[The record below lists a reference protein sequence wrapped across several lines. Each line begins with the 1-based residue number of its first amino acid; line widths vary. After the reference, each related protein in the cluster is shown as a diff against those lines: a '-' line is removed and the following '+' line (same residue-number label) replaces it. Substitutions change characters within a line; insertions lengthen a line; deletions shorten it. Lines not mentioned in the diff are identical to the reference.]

1 MKKIIIILF
10 MFSSIIFSQTDS
22 FTTGDD
28 IDLLLK
34 DEFFQRC
41 QIAVDAYDLTARE
54 IIYRHNKK
62 LLMRPASN
70 MKILTTTTALYFLGP
85 DYSFKTIIAH
95 DGEIDDSVLTGNL
108 YIIGGFDPDFTWNDL
123 DTMVM
128 QLKEKGIARIEGNL
142 YGDVSKM
149 DSLYWGNG
157 WMWDDDPSID
167 FPYMTPLSI
176 NDAAIKVVVK
186 PSTVGQ
192 KPEVSFIPDLFEPS
206 FINNAVTV
214 KGDSSDLAI
223 TRDWLHNS
231 DKIIVRDSIGVDD
244 EPDTTEINLS
254 NTNEYFLKLTRA
266 ILKKHGIIVQ
276 GKCDTSAAPEDAEIL
291 IEHERPF
298 SEVIVNL
305 NKTSDNLSAEMTLRA
320 LAYKFNGKGASAKEG
335 VRIIDSLITIVG
347 LNPEDYRLVDGSGV
361 SHYNLITVELLNEIL
376 KYFYFEKNDLYQIL
390 YDSFPIGGVD
400 GTLKGRMKNPPTF
413 DNVHAK
419 TGTLSAVSSLSGY
432 LTAKNGHLIS
442 FSINTQ
448 SFVGSARTARDF
460 QDKICEI
467 LANIDD

>member
-1 MKKIIIILF
+1 MKKLIVSLLLF
-10 MFSSIIFSQTDS
+10 TTTLFSQTDP
-22 FTTGDD
+22 FTTADD

-34 DEFFQRC
+34 DDFFQGC
-41 QIAVDAYDLTARE
+41 QLAVDAYDLTAKE

-70 MKILTTTTALYFLGP
+70 MKILTTSTALYFLGS
-85 DYSFKTIIAH
+85 DFTFKTIIAH
-95 DGEIDDSVLTGNL
+95 DGEIDDSVLVGNL
-108 YIIGGFDPDFTWNDL
+108 YFIGGFDPDFTSEDL
-123 DTMVM
+123 DTMIM
-128 QLKEKGIARIEGNL
+128 QLKDEGIAKIEGNL

-157 WMWDDDPSID
+157 WMWDDDPATD
-167 FPYMTPLSI
+167 FPYMTPLVI
-176 NDAAIKVVVK
+176 NDAAVKVVVK
-186 PSTVGQ
+186 PTTVGN
-192 KPEVSFIPDLFEPS
+192 KPEVSFIPDLFKPK

-214 KGDSSDLAI
+214 KGDSSDLAV

-231 DKIIVRDSIGVDD
+231 DKIIVRDSVGIDD
-244 EPDTTEINLS
+244 EPDTTAINLS
-254 NTNEYFLKLTRA
+254 RTNNYFLSLARA
-266 ILKKHGIIVQ
+266 TLEKHGITVK
-276 GKCDTSAAPEDAEIL
+276 GKCDTSTAPEDVEVL

-320 LAYKFNGKGASAKEG
+320 LAYQFNGKGASAKEG
-335 VRIIDSLITIVG
+335 VKIIDSLITIVG
-347 LNPEDYRLVDGSGV
+347 LSQKDYRLVDGSGV
-361 SHYNLITVELLNEIL
+361 SHYNLVTVELLNEIL
-376 KYFYFEKNDLYQIL
+376 KYFYFEKEDLYQIL

-400 GTLKGRMKNPPTF
+400 GTLKGRMKEPPTYE
-413 DNVHAK
+413 NVHAK
-419 TGTLSAVSSLSGY
+419 TGTLSAVSSLAGY
-432 LTAKNGHLIS
+432 LTAKNGHMIS